1 MKKISPSELSIMIY
15 LWTEE
20 EAGRR
25 GKGFGDIFAAM
36 GEGIAKQTVNT
47 YMMRLTLKG
56 YLTHEGKEGYRQY
69 MAKVSR
75 SEYAFSLLQTIYP
88 DMSKE
93 KAQALQKALKM
104 SGPAKKGKEEKEG
117 H

>member
-36 GEGIAKQTVNT
+36 GEGVAKQTVNT

-56 YLTHEGKEGYRQY
+56 YLTHEGKEGYRTY
-69 MAKVSR
+69 IPKVSR
-75 SEYAFSLLQTIYP
+75 SEYAFALLQTIYP
-88 DMSKE
+88 DMTKE
-93 KAQALQKALKM
+93 KADAIHQALQMPDAV
-104 SGPAKKGKEEKEG
+104 SKKKSKER
-117 H
+117 